1 MKSLTA
7 VVIAFPILLFSCTS
21 NSKKAET
28 EKESYQ
34 KAREDLRKKE
44 EKDPKIF
51 LTVTGDSKKNLIG
64 QTVIKGIITNKASIA
79 VFKDVDVNLSFY
91 SKTSA
96 LLETDK
102 ETIFEVLHPGETK
115 DFKTKYFAPKGTDSV
130 AFTVVSAKVVP
141 QQ

>member
-1 MKSLTA
+1 MKSLTT
-7 VVIAFPILLFSCTS
+7 VVTVFSILLFSCNTA
-21 NSKKAET
+21 SKKVDT

-34 KAREDLRKKE
+34 KTREDLRKKE
-44 EKDPKIF
+44 EKDPKLF

-64 QTVIKGIITNKASIA
+64 QTVIKGSITNKASIA

-91 SKTSA
+91 SKTSV

-102 ETIFEVLHPGETK
+102 ETIFEILHPGETK

-130 AFTVVSAKVVP
+130 AFSVAAAKVMP
-141 QQ
+141 Q